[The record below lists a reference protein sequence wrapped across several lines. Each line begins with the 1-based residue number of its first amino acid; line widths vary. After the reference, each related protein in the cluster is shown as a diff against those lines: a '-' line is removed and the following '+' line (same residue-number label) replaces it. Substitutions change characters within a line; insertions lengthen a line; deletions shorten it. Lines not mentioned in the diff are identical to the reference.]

1 MLGSDST
8 LRYAWRHVGDPV
20 ASEVLRLMIGL
31 LAGLA
36 ATAAMPALAVDP
48 VANSPWREAVVSVSD
63 LDRTA
68 AFFTE
73 LGDYQ
78 VRHRGAIQRSELT
91 AWNLPENAEGESL
104 LLTHAGNESGM
115 VRLVRFDNA
124 GPKVPMRPGAR
135 TWDTG
140 CYFSLMIR
148 MKDMDR
154 VYRDAIELGWWT
166 ETPITD
172 LTFGKSK
179 LRVVIY
185 RGPDGVQ
192 VQGYERLEPAL
203 PAAIGP
209 FERFTRPFNIMQM
222 VRDRDAAYQFFTEVL
237 GFDTFYNGKP
247 YVAPEPQATPL
258 GIPINLTTSVR
269 YRASIVYPK
278 AGEFGRM
285 EMIQVMDLDGND
297 YADRCV
303 APNLGILAVRF
314 EVEDAERAAAQI
326 TERGWTLAGD
336 PGLAS
341 IAPYGQVRLFTVRT
355 PDGALMQFFSR
366 R

>member
-1 MLGSDST
+1 M
-8 LRYAWRHVGDPV
+8 P
-20 ASEVLRLMIGL
+20 RLMIGVVVGL

-36 ATAAMPALAVDP
+36 AVTPTRAQSVDSITD
-48 VANSPWREAVVSVSD
+48 SPWREAVVSVTD
-63 LDRTA
+63 LDRSA
-68 AFFTE
+68 AFFTQIGGYE
-73 LGDYQ
+73 A
-78 VRHRGAIQRSELT
+78 VHRGNVERSELD
-91 AWNLPENAEGESL
+91 AWGLPPSAAGESL
-104 LLTHAGNESGM
+104 LLTHAGNDSGM
-115 VRLVRFDNA
+115 VRLVRFENA
-124 GPKVPMRPGAR
+124 GPRVPMRPGAR
-135 TWDTG
+135 TWDSG

-148 MKDMDR
+148 MKDIDR
-154 VYRDAIELGWWT
+154 VYQDAIGLGWWT

-192 VQGYERLEPAL
+192 VQGYERLEPPL
-203 PAAIGP
+203 PEAIGP
-209 FERFTRPFNIMQM
+209 FDRLTRPFNMMQM

-269 YRASIVYPK
+269 YRAGIVYPK

-285 EMIQVMDLDGND
+285 EMIEVMDLDGND
-297 YADRCV
+297 YADRCL

-314 EVEDAERAAAQI
+314 EVNDAERAAAAI
-326 TERGWTLAGD
+326 TERGWPLFGEPA
-336 PGLAS
+336 PVA
-341 IAPYGQVRLFTVRT
+341 IAPYGLLDLFTVRT
-355 PDGALMQFFSR
+355 PDGALVQFFSPR
-366 R
+366 